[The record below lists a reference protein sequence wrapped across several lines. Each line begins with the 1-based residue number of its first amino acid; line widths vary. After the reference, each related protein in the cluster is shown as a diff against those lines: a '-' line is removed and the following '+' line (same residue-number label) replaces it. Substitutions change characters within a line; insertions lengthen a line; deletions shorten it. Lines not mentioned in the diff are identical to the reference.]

1 MSKKARMNR
10 GLDALFSDNFTP
22 EKETE
27 KAEENAIATVSISL
41 VEPNKNQPRT
51 RFDDEKIAEL
61 AQSIKQNG
69 ILQPILVTPLDNGG
83 YRIVAGERRWRAA
96 RSAGLKEVPVYIR
109 NLDEKQTMQLALI
122 ENVQRQD
129 LSPIEE
135 ARAYK
140 QLMDEYK
147 MTQQEVSE
155 AVGKSRSVI
164 ANSLRLLTLSAPV
177 VELVEN
183 GKLTV
188 GHAKMIAGLED
199 AQSQED
205 AAEFTINNELTVRQL
220 EEYISMTSS
229 EYPMYPQ
236 KKKKK
241 PSLKQENPFL
251 REFEINVN
259 DNSSIKAKAKQS
271 GRGATTVNLT
281 IGKDVDVNAVL
292 SKLAEL
298 LKNY

>member
-69 ILQPILVTPLDNGG
+69 ILQPILVTPLNNGG

-96 RSAGLKEVPVYIR
+96 RGAGLKEIPVYIR
-109 NLDEKQTMQLALI
+109 KLDDKQVMQLALI

-135 ARAYK
+135 ARAYR

-164 ANSLRLLTLSAPV
+164 ANSLRLLTLCEPV
-177 VELVEN
+177 VELLEK
-183 GKLTV
+183 GELTV
-188 GHAKMIAGLED
+188 GHAKMLAGITD
-199 AQSQED
+199 AQEQK
-205 AAEFTINNELTVRQL
+205 TIAQLAVKNGFNVRQL
-220 EEYISMTSS
+220 EVYIAGQSG
-229 EYPMYPQ
+229 EKQ
-236 KKKKK
+236 KAKK

-251 REFEINVN
+251 REFEISVN
-259 DNSSIKAKAKQS
+259 DNSNIKAKAKQS
-271 GRGATTVNLT
+271 GGGATTVSLT
-281 IGKDVDVNAVL
+281 IGKNVDVNAVL

>member
-10 GLDALFSDNFTP
+10 GLDALFSDNFAP

-27 KAEENAIATVSISL
+27 KAEESGITTVSISL

-51 RFDDEKIAEL
+51 KFDDEKIAEL
-61 AQSIKQNG
+61 TQSIKQNG

-96 RSAGLKEVPVYIR
+96 RGAGLKEIPVYIR
-109 NLDEKQTMQLALI
+109 KLDDKQVMQLALI

-135 ARAYK
+135 ARAYR

-164 ANSLRLLTLSAPV
+164 ANSLRLLTLCEPV
-177 VELVEN
+177 VELLEK
-183 GKLTV
+183 GELTV
-188 GHAKMIAGLED
+188 GHAKMLAGITD
-199 AQSQED
+199 AQEQK
-205 AAEFTINNELTVRQL
+205 TIAQLAVKNGFNVRQL
-220 EEYISMTSS
+220 EVYIAGQSG
-229 EYPMYPQ
+229 EKQ
-236 KKKKK
+236 KAKK

-251 REFEINVN
+251 REFEISVN
-259 DNSSIKAKAKQS
+259 DNSNIKAKAKQS
-271 GRGATTVNLT
+271 GGGATTVSLT
-281 IGKDVDVNAVL
+281 IGKNIDVNAVL